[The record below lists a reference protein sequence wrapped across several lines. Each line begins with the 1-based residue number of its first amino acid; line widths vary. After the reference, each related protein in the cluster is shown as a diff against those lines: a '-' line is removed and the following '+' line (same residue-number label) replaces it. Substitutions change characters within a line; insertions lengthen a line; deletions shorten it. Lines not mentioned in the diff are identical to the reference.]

1 MTQPH
6 LMNCPH
12 HPDGWCL
19 ACVAQQVGGGK
30 PVLPI
35 VHLNGT
41 SKETLVSLRAVA
53 IDALHAAGQH
63 LAAMAP
69 NGRDYYPVDGLMAQA
84 QAQHDRRM
92 ATLHAL
98 IDEIEN
104 EMLLISNIPA

>member
-19 ACVAQQVGGGK
+19 ACVAQLVGVGSE

-53 IDALHAAGQH
+53 IDALHAASQH

-69 NGRDYYPVDGLMAQA
+69 NGRDYYPVPGLMEKAQV
-84 QAQHDRRM
+84 QHDRRM
-92 ATLHAL
+92 SALRGL
-98 IDEIEN
+98 IDEIEV
-104 EMLLISNIPA
+104 EMNRLSDL